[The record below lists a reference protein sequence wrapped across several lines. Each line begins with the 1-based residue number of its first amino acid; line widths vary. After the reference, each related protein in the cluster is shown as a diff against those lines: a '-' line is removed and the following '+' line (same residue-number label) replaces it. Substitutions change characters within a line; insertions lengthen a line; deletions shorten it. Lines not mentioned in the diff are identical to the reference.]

1 MKMMERDQSAFAWTL
16 GDCGRNR
23 AVSTTIG
30 VAIAISLVILAAAVG
45 VFVLG
50 IGDQQDPGPSTTLEA
65 SESTTNVTHREDG
78 KRMGVTRVLVTV
90 AGGEALPIRQTRISH
105 EGNTSVIGRV
115 NGENTYG
122 DGPHLGDGLL
132 LQMSPDLCETAGA
145 GQQAT
150 WEAGQSYEVLWS
162 GGAERD
168 FTFSGN
174 RAPLPSHAAAVQSGN
189 CGSAIQPYFGDL
201 DKNGPQDTLALVYP
215 QDGYE
220 VSKALMQGD
229 SVGVMWQ
236 ASSGGKT
243 QQIFNYT
250 VQQDSPLDP
259 WK

>member
-1 MKMMERDQSAFAWTL
+1 MKMMDRDQSAFASMLEDRGT
-16 GDCGRNR
+16 DR

-30 VAIAISLVILAAAVG
+30 VAIAISLLILAAAIG

-78 KRMGVTRVLVTV
+78 KRMGVTRVHVTV
-90 AGGEALPIRQTRISH
+90 AGGEPLPIRQTRIRH
-105 EGNTSVIGRV
+105 AGNTSVIGRV

-122 DGPHLGDGLL
+122 NGAFLDDGLL
-132 LQMSPDLCETAGA
+132 LQMTPDLCETAGTN
-145 GQQAT
+145 QQAT
-150 WEAGQSYEVLWS
+150 WDAGQSYEVLWS

-168 FTFSGN
+168 FTVGSRG
-174 RAPLPSHAAAVQSGN
+174 PLPPHAAAVRSGA
-189 CGSAIQPYFGDL
+189 CESAIQPYFGDL
-201 DKNGPQDTLALVYP
+201 SKGSGADTLALVYAS
-215 QDGYE
+215 GGHA
-220 VSKALMQGD
+220 VSKAVMEGD
-229 SVGVMWQ
+229 SVGVIWQ